1 MQNTND
7 FRRIKSKI
15 VKVLRKHKIRK
26 AGIFGSYATGTYKKR
41 SDIDILIQPPKGIGF
56 GFVGIQYEL
65 EDALGKKVDLVTYN
79 SLNPYLKKG
88 ILREE
93 VRIL

>member
-1 MQNTND
+1 M
-7 FRRIKSKI
+7 KSKI
-15 VKVLRKHKIRK
+15 VKVLRRHNVCK
-26 AGIFGSYATGTYKKR
+26 ASIFGSYATGENKKT
-41 SDIDILIQPPKGIGF
+41 SDVDILIQPPRGIGY
-56 GFVGIQYEL
+56 GFVGIQIEL
-65 EDALGKKVDLVTYN
+65 EEALGKKVDLVTYN